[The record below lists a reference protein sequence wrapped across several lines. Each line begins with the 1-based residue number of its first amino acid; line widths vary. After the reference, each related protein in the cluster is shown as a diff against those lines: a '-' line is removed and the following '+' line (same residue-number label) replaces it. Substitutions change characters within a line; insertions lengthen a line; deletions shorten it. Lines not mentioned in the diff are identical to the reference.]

1 MNFIHLIERAIST
14 QPEDHSVLKE
24 FFNREYKKAER
35 DHFYTKESFLNG
47 LLEVLTRKKNL
58 IRKKFDNRKTD
69 LEKII
74 NKIDTYIIPYPQIS
88 DIPFDEINMDEYRKD
103 KRNKLLKQSKEELK
117 DITIYNYKNNIA
129 PFAKVELI
137 EKVINELFNKTTTE
151 TDPAKQNDKDYTT
164 LQWST
169 IFYFI
174 EPDLYGEIT
183 LKKDRIHRFRL
194 DFKLSNSKNA
204 LSNDHNEI
212 TRVINGDEKNELKQ
226 HHINTIKAILP
237 YLEKN
242 YHEAFTNAIE
252 DLSLLQDK
260 LDRK

>member
-1 MNFIHLIERAIST
+1 MMIYYTKGAVELLHLIREQKKEIPIITMCEAEAQSYKYGKETYYSVIKK
-14 QPEDHSVLKE
+14 QIEDAFE
-24 FFNREYKKAER
+24 FTAMYVDRELNLSFDDYVNLYILHPDDIAE
-35 DHFYTKESFLNG
+35 LNALNE
-47 LLEVLTRKKNL
+47 LLEHLKDDTIQKTQAPEPQP
-58 IRKKFDNRKTD
+58 IKKF
-69 LEKII
+69 
-74 NKIDTYIIPYPQIS
+74 
-88 DIPFDEINMDEYRKD
+88 
-103 KRNKLLKQSKEELK
+103 
-117 DITIYNYKNNIA
+117 
-129 PFAKVELI
+129 
-137 EKVINELFNKTTTE
+137 
-151 TDPAKQNDKDYTT
+151 TT

-169 IFYFI
+169 IFYFV
-174 EPDLYGEIT
+174 EPDLYGDIP

-194 DFKLSNSKNA
+194 DFKLSNSKNT

>member
-24 FFNREYKKAER
+24 FFNREYRKAER
-35 DHFYTKESFLNG
+35 DHFYTKESFFNG
-47 LLEVLTRKKNL
+47 LLEVLTRKKIL

-74 NKIDTYIIPYPQIS
+74 NKIDTYIVPYPQIS

-137 EKVINELFNKTTTE
+137 EKVINELFKETIPETEPHTKPGRPKAVIHDASYYLYNKGLLQFLIDNYSNIKAHIFNQLIKALIDLGQLKTASNKEYKEAFGNALNIKQSQTNFDNAIKNATTT
-151 TDPAKQNDKDYTT
+151 
-164 LQWST
+164 
-169 IFYFI
+169 IF
-174 EPDLYGEIT
+174 EP
-183 LKKDRIHRFRL
+183 
-194 DFKLSNSKNA
+194 
-204 LSNDHNEI
+204 
-212 TRVINGDEKNELKQ
+212 
-226 HHINTIKAILP
+226 IKTKIAT
-237 YLEKN
+237 YLEQQ
-242 YHEAFTNAIE
+242 IVV
-252 DLSLLQDK
+252 
-260 LDRK
+260 